1 MIVRHRASLEFLRF
15 NPTIFRGKKK
25 LSWILFHLRSLKLC
39 LLSKL
44 LVVKFDNGFEFNSS
58 HRNKIVDKA
67 KKKENASL
75 RSKFQQRHKLLIE
88 LLKLFVEQKL
98 SNPIQLEVRVKKMNL
113 SNFFLQITC
122 FKLYI
127 VIINCLILH
136 PALTTILIYINL
148 YTKVLTCAV
157 NLKKMRELMA
167 RRRTIYIDNKIC
179 EQKSPNRSRG
189 IAASANTTWHVVH
202 PLFSRC
208 HHRNWQHFSD
218 CAFAERDSSEKCRP
232 SLGLTAGSR
241 DCHNG
246 TQT

>member
-44 LVVKFDNGFEFNSS
+44 LVVKFDNGFELNSS

-67 KKKENASL
+67 KKKRKRITAFKISTATQIVDWAVETICRTKA
-75 RSKFQQRHKLLIE
+75 
-88 LLKLFVEQKL
+88 LKSDPTWSQ
-98 SNPIQLEVRVKKMNL
+98 IKKMNL
-113 SNFFLQITC
+113 SKKILQITC

-127 VIINCLILH
+127 VIINCLILL

-157 NLKKMRELMA
+157 NF
-167 RRRTIYIDNKIC
+167 
-179 EQKSPNRSRG
+179 QKN
-189 IAASANTTWHVVH
+189 
-202 PLFSRC
+202 
-208 HHRNWQHFSD
+208 
-218 CAFAERDSSEKCRP
+218 ER
-232 SLGLTAGSR
+232 A
-241 DCHNG
+241 HG
-246 TQT
+246 TKENHLHW